1 MDEFIRAST
10 GNVYE
15 DLGYSDSESMKIKAD
30 IVSAI
35 SKLMTEKNLTQQ
47 ALSELTGIP
56 QGRISQI
63 LNGQFRGISEYRLLT
78 CLTML
83 GQDIEII
90 CHPAAGAKGK
100 IVFA

>member
-15 DLGYSDSESMKIKAD
+15 DLGLLDFESMKMKAD

-35 SKLMTEKNLTQQ
+35 SKLMTGKNLTQQ
-47 ALSELTGIP
+47 AVSELTGIP

-90 CHPAAGAKGK
+90 CYPAAGEKGR